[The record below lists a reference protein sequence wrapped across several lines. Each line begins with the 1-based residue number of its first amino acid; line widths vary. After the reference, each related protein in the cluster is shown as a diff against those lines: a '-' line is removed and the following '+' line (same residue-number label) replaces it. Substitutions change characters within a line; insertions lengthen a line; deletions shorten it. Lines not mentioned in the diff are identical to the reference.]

1 MSEITAANH
10 VEFQSAD
17 KIVAIAYLP
26 SSTDAPSAEF
36 SAAAETHRDDYLF
49 GLSTDQ
55 ETFEAAG
62 VTPPALVVYRTF
74 DEPRSEYPYP
84 VSALTANEVIEWLKE
99 LSVPVLDQVNAENY
113 RVYATSDK
121 PLAYVFIDP
130 SSENKDELID
140 AIRPVAKK
148 YKSKMNFVWIDAIHF
163 GDHAKALN
171 LREAKWPAF
180 VVQDMTKQLKYPLDQ
195 SIEVSPEAVSNLVQQ
210 YLDGKVEPTLKS
222 EPIPESQDEPVYVV
236 VGKNFEEVV
245 FDDSK
250 DVFIEFYA
258 TW

>member
-1 MSEITAANH
+1 MSEVTAVNH

-17 KIVAIAYLP
+17 KVVAIAYLA
-26 SSTDAPSAEF
+26 SSTDAPAAEF
-36 SAAAETHRDDYLF
+36 SAAAEAHRDEYLF

-55 ETFEAAG
+55 EAFEAAG
-62 VTPPALVVYRTF
+62 VTPPALIVYRTF
-74 DEPRSEYPYP
+74 DEARSEYPYP
-84 VSALTANEVIEWLKE
+84 ISGLTAEELAGWMEE

-113 RVYATSDK
+113 RVYASSEK
-121 PLAYVFIDP
+121 PLSYIFIDP
-130 SSENKDELID
+130 NSEDKDALID

-148 YKSKMNFVWIDAIHF
+148 YKSQMNFVWIDAVQF

-171 LREAKWPAF
+171 IGEKKWPAF
-180 VVQDMTKQLKYPLDQ
+180 VVQDMKKQLKYPLDQ
-195 SIEVSPEAVSNLVQQ
+195 SVEVTPEAVSNLVEL
-210 YLDGKVEPTLKS
+210 YFDGKAEPTLKS

-236 VGKNFEEVV
+236 VGKNFDEVV
-245 FDDSK
+245 LDDSK

>member
-1 MSEITAANH
+1 M
-10 VEFQSAD
+10 
-17 KIVAIAYLP
+17 VAIAYLA
-26 SSTDAPSAEF
+26 SSTDAPAAQF
-36 SAAAETHRDDYLF
+36 SAAAEAHRDEYLF
-49 GLSTDQ
+49 GLSTDP
-55 ETFEAAG
+55 EAFEAAG
-62 VTPPALVVYRTF
+62 VNPPALIVYRTF

-84 VSALTANEVIEWLKE
+84 ISGLTEDELAGWLGE
-99 LSVPVLDQVNAENY
+99 LSVPVLDQVSPENY
-113 RVYATSDK
+113 RVYASSDK
-121 PLAYVFIDP
+121 PLSYIFIDP
-130 SSENKDELID
+130 SSENKDEFID

-148 YKSKMNFVWIDAIHF
+148 YKSKMNFVWIDAVMF

-171 LREAKWPAF
+171 VREKKWPAF
-180 VVQDMTKQLKYPLDQ
+180 VIQDLQKQVKYPLDQ
-195 SIEVSPEAVSNLVQQ
+195 SVEVTPEAISDLVQL
-210 YLDGKVEPTLKS
+210 YLEGKVEPTLKS

>member
-1 MSEITAANH
+1 MSEVTAANH
-10 VEFQSAD
+10 AEFKGAD

-26 SSTDAPSAEF
+26 STTDAPAVQF
-36 SAAAETHRDDYLF
+36 SAVAEAHRDDYLF

-84 VSALTANEVIEWLKE
+84 VSAITAGEVTDWLKE
-99 LSVPVLDQVNAENY
+99 LSVPVLAQVNAENY
-113 RVYATSDK
+113 RTYATSDK

-130 SSENKDELID
+130 SSEKKDDLLA
-140 AIRPVAKK
+140 AIWPVANK
-148 YKSKMNFVWIDAIHF
+148 YQSKMNFVWIDAIQF

-171 LREAKWPAF
+171 LGESKWPAF
-180 VVQDMTKQLKYPLDQ
+180 VVQDVTKQLKYPLDQ
-195 SIEVSPEAVSNLVQQ
+195 SVEVTAEAVSNLVQQ
-210 YLDGKVEPTLKS
+210 YLEGKVEPTLKS
-222 EPIPESQDEPVYVV
+222 EPVPESQDEPVYVL